1 METIIQ
7 PVNSSLLTNEL
18 TSDKLLCKSQRDNNE
33 IYIVSGHESPNL
45 MQEIGRLRET
55 AFRSWGGGTGQ
66 SVDID
71 DFDLIPGLYKQ
82 LIVWNPE
89 EKAILGGYR
98 YAIGRQVPFDKNGA
112 PLLSSATLFHFSEEF
127 IQNKLPYMC
136 ELGRSFVR
144 CECQSN
150 FTGRKNIFVLDNL
163 WNGIMTLTVR
173 HPEIKYFFGKV
184 TMYKHYNVLARN
196 LILYFLRKMFVFS
209 EDLVKAK
216 YPAPLN
222 LDILQIDGLFGAEN
236 FRENFKELNKEVR
249 KLGINIPPMFNAYM
263 NLTTQMQVFETAFNE
278 EFGQVEE
285 TAILINI
292 DEIVEDKKFRYLSK
306 TNQEKQVV

>member
-1 METIIQ
+1 METIIH
-7 PVNSSLLTNEL
+7 PINSLLIINEL
-18 TSDKLLCKSQRDNNE
+18 TSEKLLCVSQRGNNE
-33 IYIVSGHESPNL
+33 LYIVSGYNSPNV
-45 MQEIGRLRET
+45 MREIGRLREI
-55 AFRSWGGGTGQ
+55 AFRSWGGGTGK

-82 LIVWNPE
+82 LIVWDPE

-98 YAIGRQVPFDKNGA
+98 FAIGRQIPFDNNGA
-112 PLLSSATLFHFSEEF
+112 PLLASASLFNFSEEF
-127 IQNKLPYMC
+127 NRNILPYTC

-144 CECQSN
+144 CECQS
-150 FTGRKNIFVLDNL
+150 TVSGRKNLFVLDNL
-163 WNGIMTLTVR
+163 WDGILTLTV
-173 HPEIKYFFGKV
+173 HYPEIKYFFGKV
-184 TMYKHYNVLARN
+184 TMYKHYNVFARN
-196 LILYFLRKMFVFS
+196 LILYFLRKIFVFS

-292 DEIVEDKKFRYLSK
+292 DEIAEEKKSRHFSNI
-306 TNQEKQVV
+306 NQEKIAV